1 MKTDHHCPS
10 IAKLQMFLDESIAA
24 AERQQV
30 NEHVQTC
37 RSCQATLESITS
49 DASDV
54 QTQSQGISATSER
67 PHSLDDLMGHLRNQQ
82 PPIEHSEPPSI
93 ELHSSLDAPAEHWPD
108 TNPDLAAYELGE
120 ELGRGTSGVVY
131 RAVDKRLGRAVA
143 IKVLRNDLGLTET
156 ARQRLERE
164 ARAAA
169 ALNHNNVVTL
179 YQIAGELHQAPFLV
193 MELVEGRSLH
203 DLLDSQHLV
212 APPEAARIV
221 GHLAEALA
229 VAHDRGLIHRD
240 IKPSNVLIEQSTGQ
254 PKLTDFG
261 LALDMDLDAQLTR
274 EGTIAGT
281 PAYISPEQILDPH
294 NVDGRSD
301 LYSLGVI
308 MYQLLTGELPFRGVV
323 RMTLMSV
330 LHEEPRALRQLND
343 EVPLDLQTICLKA
356 LNKDPAQR
364 YQTAQELSAELN
376 RWKEGRPILARPASS
391 LLKLRRW
398 CGRNPKLAGL
408 SLLTGLLLFVVA
420 VGSTAATFTLSAARQ
435 EARISADAAST
446 QRDLALKTLQKL
458 VYDLNQELERDTVEL
473 DHVQAVLLQI
483 SLEGLRNVAKSAQ
496 DAGLTDLSTAK
507 AHNGMGIVLIRL
519 GQYDEAERHLKSA
532 QRILNRLADSDPR
545 DPDLLASRVESA
557 WNLGELNSER
567 NAFDPAVKQLQ
578 TALKLS
584 QRLADQQGHDTAS
597 RLMLAQS
604 YLRLAELQFQDPQ
617 TELIRHEFDPAL
629 DLFHELHE
637 EEPDNIDITLDL
649 MSCLNVFGGFCTMLG
664 DFETADQHYTELVDT
679 GLESLETF
687 PGSFEISLP
696 IYEAYESLGD
706 VAILDDDFRRARKF
720 FRRALRFAEQH
731 SDTLLFAQE
740 EVDRLE
746 QRIAELDFP

>member
-10 IAKLQMFLDESIAA
+10 VAKLQMFLDESIAA

-30 NEHVQTC
+30 NDHVQNC
-37 RSCQATLESITS
+37 RSCQQTLESLTTDPS
-49 DASDV
+49 NV
-54 QTQSQGISATSER
+54 QTHSQSISATAER
-67 PHSLDDLMGHLRNQQ
+67 PHSLDDLMGHLRDHQ
-82 PPIEHSEPPSI
+82 PAVERTEPPSV
-93 ELHSSLDAPAEHWPD
+93 ELQASHVTSSGQPPAS
-108 TNPDLAAYELGE
+108 NPELAAYELAE
-120 ELGRGTSGVVY
+120 ELGRGASGVVY
-131 RAVDKRLGRAVA
+131 RAIDTRLGRAVA

-169 ALNHNNVVTL
+169 ALSHNNIVTL
-179 YQIAGELHQAPFLV
+179 FQIAGQPNQAPFLV
-193 MELVEGRSLH
+193 MELVEGESLH
-203 DLLDSQHLV
+203 DLLARQHLV
-212 APPEAARIV
+212 APAEAARIV

-240 IKPSNVLIEQSTGQ
+240 IKPSNVLIEQTTGQ

-261 LALDMDLDAQLTR
+261 LALDMDVDTQLTR

-330 LHEEPRALRQLND
+330 LHEEPRVLRQLND
-343 EVPLDLQTICLKA
+343 EVPLDLQTICLKT
-356 LNKDPAQR
+356 LSKDPTQR
-364 YQTAQELSAELN
+364 YQTAQELSAELD
-376 RWKEGRPILARPASS
+376 RWQEGRPILARPASS
-391 LLKLRRW
+391 VLKIRRW

-408 SLLTGLLLFVVA
+408 SLLTGLLLLVVA
-420 VGSTAATFTLSAARQ
+420 VGSTAATFILSAARQ

-446 QRDLALKTLQKL
+446 QRDLALKTLQEL
-458 VYDLNQELERDTVEL
+458 VYDLNQELERDSVEL

-496 DAGLTDLSTAK
+496 DSGLTDFSTAT
-507 AHNGMGIVLIRL
+507 AHNGMGVVLIRL
-519 GQYDEAERHLKSA
+519 GQYDEAQQHLQSA
-532 QRILNRLADSDPR
+532 QRILNRLIARNPD
-545 DPDLLASRVESA
+545 DPDLLASLVESE

-567 NAFDPAVKQLQ
+567 GEFAPAGQHLQ

-584 QRLADQQGHDTAS
+584 RQLADQQAHDTVS
-597 RLMLAQS
+597 ELMLAQS
-604 YLRLAELQFQDPQ
+604 YLRAAEVQFQDPQ
-617 TELIRHEFDPAL
+617 AEHIRHEFDPAL
-629 DLFHELHE
+629 DLFHKLHDAD
-637 EEPDNIDITLDL
+637 PDNIDITLDL
-649 MSCLNVFGGFCTMLG
+649 MSCLEVFGNFCMMLG
-664 DFETADQHYTELVDT
+664 DYETADQHYNEVVDI
-679 GLESLETF
+679 GLDSLKTF
-687 PGSFEISLP
+687 PDSFEISLP
-696 IYEAYESLGD
+696 IYEAYEALGD
-706 VAILDDDFRRARKF
+706 VAILDDDFRRGRKF

-731 SDTLLFAQE
+731 SETLLFAE
-740 EVDRLE
+740 EELDRLE
-746 QRIAELDFP
+746 QRISEVNFQ